1 MPPTPT
7 PTPPEVLA
15 LLRCPTTKQSLRV
28 ATAEEKRAHGI
39 PDDEEALVSQDGTC
53 LYRAPEGLPR
63 LLSAKD
69 VTAEDEG

>member
-1 MPPTPT
+1 MPTST

-15 LLRCPTTKQSLRV
+15 LLRCPTTKQPLRA
-28 ATAEEKRAHGI
+28 ATTEEKRAHGI
-39 PDDEEALVSQDGTC
+39 PEQEDALASQDGTC